1 MFDVRTVFGKD
12 RVNDIAELT
21 GNRAEAG
28 TMVFAFGTLAP
39 IMRDRHLMGTPVG
52 RAVSVYGAYGELL
65 PILAMALLM
74 STRSTRAT
82 IATLLIF
89 VAICLAILAFP
100 ALLPRVRERIDSWLK
115 ENAWSGSRPLLR
127 LSILLLSVLVMACEV
142 LDLEPVLGSFI
153 AGFILGAFAPHD
165 HVLEEKLQDIGNGF
179 LVPAYFVISGAGVS
193 LPAAFENVGLLFGF
207 IGLLV
212 LIRGG
217 IVAVSLNINK
227 ETRGMRKRE
236 KYAVSAYCT
245 MALPLVVAVT
255 DVAVESGAMG
265 TNTASILVSAGA
277 ITVLLIPIATSFV
290 RVGAES
296 DVFSAVHEVAAE
308 KLPIQNVMR
317 SILIANSNL
326 LNAALNVDMAEAQ
339 LKAAKLAFLPGFS
352 FTPQGTIAS
361 WDYSKA
367 SKTYSLPVSASW
379 DANLFGNL
387 TAAKRSTQMALLQAK
402 DYQVAVQT
410 KLVANVANMYYT
422 LLMLDKQLQII
433 DDMETLTKDTWDIMK
448 VQHESVAGVRSTAV
462 QSAEANYLSVKTQK
476 EDLKRQVRETENS
489 LSLLLGEAAQ
499 AIPRGTLD
507 AQSLPSSFA
516 TGVGIQLLNN
526 RADVHANEMALA
538 ECFYNVEDTKRLMAS
553 AGSTYLEVITAESNL
568 LNSQLNKVSDD
579 FNKMQAVVNLYYAL
593 GGGAK

>member
-1 MFDVRTVFGKD
+1 MSSPFVSLALIMAAAAVAPYIASLVPGRAVPEVVFLVFAGALLGPNMAGVLSTSSSAISFLSDLGVAFLFLNAGYEIDSKD
-12 RVNDIAELT
+12 LGGRMGLNAILAWAVSLLLAILLT
-21 GNRAEAG
+21 TTLMADRFMGQAG
-28 TMVFAFGTLAP
+28 VAFAICLTTTAFGTLAP
-39 IMRDRHLMGTPVG
+39 IMRDRHLMGTAVG

-142 LDLEPVLGSFI
+142 LDIEPVLGSFI

-227 ETRGMRKRE
+227 GTRGMRKRE

-296 DVFSAVHEVAAE
+296 DVFLAVHEVAAE
-308 KLPIQNVMR
+308 KLPIQKVWKKHR
-317 SILIANSNL
+317 
-326 LNAALNVDMAEAQ
+326 
-339 LKAAKLAFLPGFS
+339 
-352 FTPQGTIAS
+352 
-361 WDYSKA
+361 
-367 SKTYSLPVSASW
+367 
-379 DANLFGNL
+379 
-387 TAAKRSTQMALLQAK
+387 ALLQADK
-402 DYQVAVQT
+402 KRFAAAV
-410 KLVANVANMYYT
+410 
-422 LLMLDKQLQII
+422 
-433 DDMETLTKDTWDIMK
+433 E
-448 VQHESVAGVRSTAV
+448 E
-462 QSAEANYLSVKTQK
+462 QK
-476 EDLKRQVRETENS
+476 EHGHKLDSFEYLVTGAPPTKSWKEDPQEKTE
-489 LSLLLGEAAQ
+489 
-499 AIPRGTLD
+499 
-507 AQSLPSSFA
+507 
-516 TGVGIQLLNN
+516 
-526 RADVHANEMALA
+526 
-538 ECFYNVEDTKRLMAS
+538 
-553 AGSTYLEVITAESNL
+553 
-568 LNSQLNKVSDD
+568 
-579 FNKMQAVVNLYYAL
+579 
-593 GGGAK
+593 

>member
-1 MFDVRTVFGKD
+1 MSSPFVSFALIMAVAAAAPYIASLVPGRAVPEVVFLVFAGALLGPNMAGVLSTSSFAISFLSDLGVAFLFLNAGYEIDPKD
-12 RVNDIAELT
+12 LGGRMGLHAILAWAVSLLLAILLT
-21 GNRAEAG
+21 TTLMADRFTGQAG
-28 TMVFAFGTLAP
+28 VAFAICLTTTAFGTLAP

-127 LSILLLSVLVMACEV
+127 LSILLLSALVMACEV

-193 LPAAFENVGLLFGF
+193 LPAAFESVGLLFGF

-296 DVFSAVHEVAAE
+296 DVFLAVHEVAAE
-308 KLPIQNVMR
+308 KLPIQKVWKKHR
-317 SILIANSNL
+317 
-326 LNAALNVDMAEAQ
+326 
-339 LKAAKLAFLPGFS
+339 
-352 FTPQGTIAS
+352 
-361 WDYSKA
+361 
-367 SKTYSLPVSASW
+367 
-379 DANLFGNL
+379 
-387 TAAKRSTQMALLQAK
+387 ALLQADEK
-402 DYQVAVQT
+402 RFAADV
-410 KLVANVANMYYT
+410 
-422 LLMLDKQLQII
+422 
-433 DDMETLTKDTWDIMK
+433 E
-448 VQHESVAGVRSTAV
+448 E
-462 QSAEANYLSVKTQK
+462 QK
-476 EDLKRQVRETENS
+476 EHGHKLDSFEYLVTGASPTKSWKEDPQEKTE
-489 LSLLLGEAAQ
+489 
-499 AIPRGTLD
+499 
-507 AQSLPSSFA
+507 
-516 TGVGIQLLNN
+516 
-526 RADVHANEMALA
+526 
-538 ECFYNVEDTKRLMAS
+538 
-553 AGSTYLEVITAESNL
+553 
-568 LNSQLNKVSDD
+568 
-579 FNKMQAVVNLYYAL
+579 
-593 GGGAK
+593 